1 MTLSKLQVVL
11 DATTSAFNRKM
22 DKARTRLTA
31 FNAKVVAGAKK
42 LASFT
47 KSLAAITAVAGG
59 VLAALGVIGK
69 KIFDVTA
76 GLIEIQSKF
85 DTVFGPEGGKK
96 VEKFL
101 ETFAVGV
108 GLTTSQAQELTSVTG
123 QVAQGMGMAQDKSA
137 KFAMEVAKLSG
148 DLGSF
153 NNLPTA
159 EIIRAINSALTGER
173 ESLKRLGIVVTE
185 AEVQKLALA
194 QANKEVAATLT
205 QEEKAVASLALIHKK
220 AGVAVGDVERTYG
233 SLANRAKRI
242 NALFGELKNTIA
254 TALTPAFKHILGVI
268 EADALKHFGS
278 LMETVKENTGA
289 ISQFG
294 IAIFEWGKL
303 AVLVLAAPFRIV
315 FNLFQMVLNLTQAVT
330 SLIRLDWDGLKASV
344 TNVFKNFEEGLF
356 GVTNVLDQLG
366 PVVGETYKMLTGDF
380 VETEAQALKLQ
391 NSVQGLSDAQ
401 QDAQKAI
408 ADTAAK
414 ATQQVETLLMKVDA
428 MANTFATN
436 FINRM
441 ITAAQGGQN
450 AFEGFFQYMRQ
461 QLIELTLRF
470 AMNKTLQ
477 GMFPESAFVAGLT
490 GGTARPTGV
499 GDIIKRG
506 RRGGGP
512 LVPGPV
518 SITPEM
524 VGGGGGGGRGGTTVV
539 NQTVS
544 LNVSA
549 MDGRDA
555 ARFLQENKGVI
566 ADVVAQATRDSTGYR
581 AQLIGGGV

>member
-22 DKARTRLTA
+22 EKAKVRVA
-31 FNAKVVAGAKK
+31 NFNASVVAGAKRVAK
-42 LASFT
+42 FT
-47 KSLAAITAVAGG
+47 KSLVAVVAVAGG
-59 VLAALGVIGK
+59 LIAVLTAIGK
-69 KIFDVTA
+69 KFFDVTA

-85 DTVFGPEGGKK
+85 DTVFGPEGAKT
-96 VEKFL
+96 VSEFL
-101 ETFAVGV
+101 DTFAGSV
-108 GLTTSQAQELTSVTG
+108 GLTVSEGQALVAITAQI
-123 QVAQGMGMAQDKSA
+123 AQGMGMAQAKSA
-137 KFAMEVAKLSG
+137 GFAMDVAKLAG
-148 DLGSF
+148 DMGSF
-153 NNLPTA
+153 NDLPT
-159 EIIRAINSALTGER
+159 EEVIRAINSALTGER
-173 ESLKRLGIVVTE
+173 EALKRMAIDIKE
-185 AEVQKLALA
+185 AEVQKLAFA
-194 QANKEVAATLT
+194 QTSKEVAANLT
-205 QEEKAVASLALIHKK
+205 QEEKALATLTLIQRK
-220 AGVAVGDVERTYG
+220 AGVAVGDVARTYD

-242 NALFGELKNTIA
+242 KAIFGELKNTIA
-254 TALTPAFKHILGVI
+254 KALTPAFEHILGVI
-268 EADALKHFGS
+268 EADALEHFGS
-278 LMETVKENTGA
+278 LMETIKDNTAA

-356 GVTNVLDQLG
+356 GVTDVLDQMG

-380 VETEAQALKLQ
+380 VDSEAQALKLQ
-391 NSVQGLSDAQ
+391 NSVQELADAQ

-414 ATQQVETLLMKVDA
+414 ATQRVETLLMKVDA
-428 MANTFATN
+428 MANNFANN

-441 ITAAQGGQN
+441 ISAAQGGQN
-450 AFEGFFQYMRQ
+450 AFDGFFQYMRQ
-461 QLIELTLRF
+461 QIIELSMRF
-470 AMNKTLQ
+470 AMNKTLSS
-477 GMFPESAFVAGLT
+477 MFPNSEFIAGITNKPTAATLSNSGAKNPDGT
-490 GGTARPTGV
+490 SIMHPLGGLLPQV
-499 GDIIKRG
+499 G
-506 RRGGGP
+506 
-512 LVPGPV
+512 
-518 SITPEM
+518 
-524 VGGGGGGGRGGTTVV
+524 GGGGGGGRGGTTVV

>member
-31 FNAKVVAGAKK
+31 FNAKVVAGAKR
-42 LASFT
+42 LAKFT
-47 KSLAAITAVAGG
+47 KSLVAIVAVAGG
-59 VLAALGVIGK
+59 VLAALTAIGK

-85 DTVFGPEGGKK
+85 DTVFGPKGAKTVSE
-96 VEKFL
+96 FL
-101 ETFAVGV
+101 DTFAGSV
-108 GLTTSQAQELTSVTG
+108 GLTVSEGQALVAVTA
-123 QVAQGMGMAQDKSA
+123 QIAQGMGMAQAKSA
-137 KFAMEVAKLSG
+137 GFAIDVAKLAG
-148 DLGSF
+148 DMGSF
-153 NNLPTA
+153 NNLPT
-159 EIIRAINSALTGER
+159 EEVIRAINSALTGER
-173 ESLKRLGIVVTE
+173 EALKRMAIDIKE
-185 AEVQKLALA
+185 AEVQKLAFA
-194 QANKEVAATLT
+194 QTSKKVAANLT
-205 QEEKAVASLALIHKK
+205 QEEKALATLTLIQRK
-220 AGVAVGDVERTYG
+220 AGVAVGDVARTYD

-242 NALFGELKNTIA
+242 KAIFGELKNTIA
-254 TALTPAFKHILGVI
+254 KALTPAFEHILGVI

-278 LMETVKENTGA
+278 LMETIKENSAA

-303 AVLVLAAPFRIV
+303 AALVLASPFRIV

-356 GVTNVLDQLG
+356 GVSDVLDQLG

-380 VETEAQALKLQ
+380 VETEAQAVKLQ
-391 NSVQGLSDAQ
+391 NSVQELSNAQ
-401 QDAQKAI
+401 QDAQNSI
-408 ADTAAK
+408 ADTAAR
-414 ATQQVETLLMKVDA
+414 ATQRVETLLMKVDA
-428 MANTFATN
+428 MANNFANN

-441 ITAAQGGQN
+441 ITAAQGGQS
-450 AFEGFFQYMRQ
+450 AFEGFFQYMRN
-461 QLIELTLRF
+461 QLIALSLRF
-470 AMNKTLQ
+470 AMNKTLS
-477 GMFPESAFVAGLT
+477 GMFPNSEFIAGITNKPTAATLSNSGAKNPDGT
-490 GGTARPTGV
+490 SIMHPLGGLLPQV
-499 GDIIKRG
+499 G
-506 RRGGGP
+506 
-512 LVPGPV
+512 
-518 SITPEM
+518 
-524 VGGGGGGGRGGTTVV
+524 GGGGGGGRGGTTVV

>member
-31 FNAKVVAGAKK
+31 FNAKGVGGEKRLAK
-42 LASFT
+42 FT
-47 KSLAAITAVAGG
+47 KSLVAVVAVAGG
-59 VLAALGVIGK
+59 VLAALTAIGK

-85 DTVFGPEGGKK
+85 DTVFGPKGAKTVSE
-96 VEKFL
+96 FL
-101 ETFAVGV
+101 DTFAGSV
-108 GLTTSQAQELTSVTG
+108 GLTVSEGQALVAVTA
-123 QVAQGMGMAQDKSA
+123 QIAQGMGMAQAKSA
-137 KFAMEVAKLSG
+137 GFAIDVAKLAG
-148 DLGSF
+148 DMGSF
-153 NNLPTA
+153 NNLPT
-159 EIIRAINSALTGER
+159 EEVIRAINSALTGER
-173 ESLKRLGIVVTE
+173 EALKRMAIDIKE
-185 AEVQKLALA
+185 AEVQKLAFA
-194 QANKEVAATLT
+194 QTSKKVAANLT
-205 QEEKAVASLALIHKK
+205 QEEKALATLTLIQRK
-220 AGVAVGDVERTYG
+220 AGVAVGDVARTYD

-242 NALFGELKNTIA
+242 KAIFGELKNTIA
-254 TALTPAFKHILGVI
+254 KALTPAFEHILGVI

-278 LMETVKENTGA
+278 LMETIKENSAA

-303 AVLVLAAPFRIV
+303 AALVLASPFRIV

-356 GVTNVLDQLG
+356 GVSDVLDQLG

-380 VETEAQALKLQ
+380 VETEAQAVKLQ
-391 NSVQGLSDAQ
+391 NSVQELSNAQ
-401 QDAQKAI
+401 QDAQNSI
-408 ADTAAK
+408 ADTAAR
-414 ATQQVETLLMKVDA
+414 ATQRVETLLMKVDA
-428 MANTFATN
+428 MANNFANN

-441 ITAAQGGQN
+441 ITAAQGGQS
-450 AFEGFFQYMRQ
+450 AFEGFFQYMRN
-461 QLIELTLRF
+461 QLIALSLRF
-470 AMNKTLQ
+470 AMNKTLS
-477 GMFPESAFVAGLT
+477 GMFPNSEFIAGITNKPTAATLSNSGAKNPDGT
-490 GGTARPTGV
+490 SIMHPLGGLLPQV
-499 GDIIKRG
+499 G
-506 RRGGGP
+506 
-512 LVPGPV
+512 
-518 SITPEM
+518 
-524 VGGGGGGGRGGTTVV
+524 GGGGGGGRGGTTVV

>member
-1 MTLSKLQVVL
+1 
-11 DATTSAFNRKM
+11 M

-31 FNAKVVAGAKK
+31 FNAKVVAGAKR
-42 LASFT
+42 LAKFT
-47 KSLAAITAVAGG
+47 KSLVAVVAVAGG
-59 VLAALGVIGK
+59 VLAALTAIGK

-85 DTVFGPEGGKK
+85 DTVFGPKGAKTVSE
-96 VEKFL
+96 FL
-101 ETFAVGV
+101 DTFAGSV
-108 GLTTSQAQELTSVTG
+108 GLTVSEGQALVAVTA
-123 QVAQGMGMAQDKSA
+123 QIAQGMGMAQAKSA
-137 KFAMEVAKLSG
+137 GFAIDVAKLAG
-148 DLGSF
+148 DMGSF
-153 NNLPTA
+153 NNLPT
-159 EIIRAINSALTGER
+159 EEVIRAINSALTGER
-173 ESLKRLGIVVTE
+173 EALKRMAIDIKE
-185 AEVQKLALA
+185 AEVQKLAFA
-194 QANKEVAATLT
+194 QTSKKVAANLT
-205 QEEKAVASLALIHKK
+205 QEEKALATLTLIQRK
-220 AGVAVGDVERTYG
+220 AGVAVGDVARTYD

-242 NALFGELKNTIA
+242 KAIFGELKNTIA
-254 TALTPAFKHILGVI
+254 KALTPAFEHILGVI

-278 LMETVKENTGA
+278 LMETIKENSAA

-303 AVLVLAAPFRIV
+303 AALVLASPFRIV

-356 GVTNVLDQLG
+356 GVSDVLDQLG

-380 VETEAQALKLQ
+380 VETEAQAVKLQ
-391 NSVQGLSDAQ
+391 NSVQELSNAQ
-401 QDAQKAI
+401 QDAQNSI
-408 ADTAAK
+408 ADTAAR
-414 ATQQVETLLMKVDA
+414 ATQRVETLLMKVDA
-428 MANTFATN
+428 MANNFANN

-441 ITAAQGGQN
+441 ITAAQGGQS
-450 AFEGFFQYMRQ
+450 AFEGFFQYMRN
-461 QLIELTLRF
+461 QLIALSLRF
-470 AMNKTLQ
+470 AMNKTLS
-477 GMFPESAFVAGLT
+477 GMFPNSEFIAGITNKPTAATLSNSGAKNPDGT
-490 GGTARPTGV
+490 SIMHPLGGLLPQV
-499 GDIIKRG
+499 G
-506 RRGGGP
+506 
-512 LVPGPV
+512 
-518 SITPEM
+518 
-524 VGGGGGGGRGGTTVV
+524 GGGGGGGRGGTTVV